1 LNELLIQ
8 LVTLQAIDLEIDQI
22 DNAIKSEQSGLDE
35 RMSALAKREA
45 LINELKEKIAS
56 QQKESRTLEAEM
68 ADKMD
73 HVRERQSK
81 MMQVQTGREQ
91 TALLK
96 EIEDAKKSAKENEE
110 KILVIIESVE
120 KLTAQ
125 MEEEKN
131 LLKGEKQLITE
142 ETDKV
147 RANIEA
153 INKSKKKKDAKRS
166 EHAGLIKKSLL
177 RKYDTLRQ
185 HRNGLAVINVVDGV
199 CQGCFMAVPPQ
210 RFNMLLKGEDIFA
223 CPTCQ
228 RLNYYVP
235 PVLEENLE
243 EK

>member
-1 LNELLIQ
+1 MNELLLQ
-8 LVTLQAIDLEIDQI
+8 LVKLQAIDLEIDQI
-22 DNAIKSEQSGLDE
+22 DNAIKSEQNGLDE

-45 LINELKEKIAS
+45 LINDLKEKITS
-56 QQKESRTLEAEM
+56 QQKETRTLEAEM

-110 KILVIIESVE
+110 RILVIIESIE
-120 KLTAQ
+120 QLTAQ
-125 MEEEKN
+125 MDEEKN
-131 LLKGEKQLITE
+131 LLKGEKQLVTE
-142 ETDKV
+142 ETDQV

-166 EHAGLIKKSLL
+166 EQAGNIKKSLL
-177 RKYDTLRQ
+177 RKYDTLRE

-210 RFNMLLKGEDIFA
+210 RFNLLLKGEDIFA

-228 RLNYYVP
+228 RLNYYIP
-235 PVLEENLE
+235 PVLEEN
-243 EK
+243 

>member
-1 LNELLIQ
+1 MNELLTQ

-35 RMSALAKREA
+35 RLAALAKRET
-45 LINELKEKIAS
+45 LINELQEKISS
-56 QQKESRTLEAEM
+56 QDKEIRTLEGEM

-96 EIEDAKKSAKENEE
+96 EIEDAKKSAKEKEE
-110 KILVIIESVE
+110 KIVAIMESTE

-125 MEEEKN
+125 LEEEKN
-131 LLKGEKQLITE
+131 MLKGEKALVAE
-142 ETDKV
+142 ETEKV
-147 RANIEA
+147 RTNIES
-153 INKSKKKKDAKRS
+153 INKGKKRKDSVRNEQASK
-166 EHAGLIKKSLL
+166 IKASIL

-185 HRNGLAVINVVDGV
+185 RRNGLAVVNVVDGV

-210 RFNMLLKGEDIFA
+210 RFNMLLKGDQIFD

-235 PVLEENLE
+235 PVEEE
-243 EK
+243 A

>member
-8 LVTLQAIDLEIDQI
+8 LVDLQAIDLEIDQI

-35 RMSALAKREA
+35 RMTALAKREA
-45 LINELKEKIAS
+45 LINELKDKISS
-56 QQKESRTLEAEM
+56 QQKESRTLEGEM

-110 KILVIIESVE
+110 KIMVLMESIE

-131 LLKGEKQLITE
+131 LLKGEKQLVIE

-153 INKSKKKKDAKRS
+153 INKSKKKKDAKRLDQ
-166 EHAGLIKKSLL
+166 AGKIKKSLL

-199 CQGCFMAVPPQ
+199 CQGCFMALPPQ
-210 RFNMLLKGEDIFA
+210 RFNMLLKGDEIYD

-235 PVLEENLE
+235 PILEEN
-243 EK
+243 

>member
-1 LNELLIQ
+1 MNELLTE
-8 LVTLQAIDLEIDQI
+8 LVTLQEIDLEIDQI
-22 DNAIKSEQSGLDE
+22 DNAIKAEQSGLDE
-35 RMSALAKREA
+35 RMSALAEREA
-45 LINELKEKIAS
+45 LINELKEKISS

-110 KILVIIESVE
+110 KIMAIMESIE

-131 LLKGEKQLITE
+131 LLKGEKQLVTE

-147 RANIEA
+147 RSNIET
-153 INKSKKKKDAKRS
+153 INKNKKKKDAKRS
-166 EHAGLIKKSLL
+166 DQAGKIKKSLL

-210 RFNMLLKGEDIFA
+210 RFNMLLKGDEIFA

-235 PVLEENLE
+235 PTEEEN
-243 EK
+243 K

>member
-1 LNELLIQ
+1 LNELLTQ
-8 LVTLQAIDLEIDQI
+8 LVSLQAIDLEIDQI
-22 DNAIKSEQSGLDE
+22 DNAIKSEQSALDE
-35 RMSALAKREA
+35 RLAALAKRET
-45 LINELKEKIAS
+45 LINELQEKIS
-56 QQKESRTLEAEM
+56 IQEKEIRTLEGEM

-110 KILVIIESVE
+110 KIVAIMESTE

-125 MEEEKN
+125 LQEEKN
-131 LLKGEKQLITE
+131 MLKGEKTLVAE
-142 ETDKV
+142 ETEKV
-147 RANIEA
+147 RTNIES
-153 INKSKKKKDAKRS
+153 INKGKKKKDTVRNEQASK
-166 EHAGLIKKSLL
+166 IKASIL

-185 HRNGLAVINVVDGV
+185 RRNGLAVINVVDGV

-210 RFNMLLKGEDIFA
+210 RFNMLLKGDQIFD

-235 PVLEENLE
+235 PVEEE
-243 EK
+243 V

>member
-8 LVTLQAIDLEIDQI
+8 LVALQAIDLEIDQI

-35 RMSALAKREA
+35 RMTALAKREA
-45 LINELKEKIAS
+45 LINELKDKISS
-56 QQKESRTLEAEM
+56 QQKESRTLEGEM

-110 KILVIIESVE
+110 KIMVLMESIE

-131 LLKGEKQLITE
+131 LLKGEKQLVIE

-153 INKSKKKKDAKRS
+153 INKSKKKKDAKRLDQ
-166 EHAGLIKKSLL
+166 AGKIKKSLL

-199 CQGCFMAVPPQ
+199 CQGCFMALPPQ
-210 RFNMLLKGEDIFA
+210 RFNMLLKGDEIFD

-235 PVLEENLE
+235 PILEEN
-243 EK
+243 

>member
-1 LNELLIQ
+1 MNELLNQ
-8 LVTLQAIDLEIDQI
+8 LVSLQSIDLEIDQI

-35 RMSALAKREA
+35 RLSSLAKRES
-45 LINELKEKIAS
+45 LINEVQEKISA
-56 QQKESRTLEAEM
+56 QQKESRTLEDEM
-68 ADKMD
+68 SDKME

-96 EIEDAKKSAKENEE
+96 EIEDAKKNAKENEE
-110 KILVIIESVE
+110 KIIAIMGSIET
-120 KLTAQ
+120 LTKQ
-125 MEEEKN
+125 MQEEKN
-131 LLKGEKQLITE
+131 LLKGEKEIVSE
-142 ETDKV
+142 ETEKV
-147 RANIEA
+147 RSSIEK
-153 INKSKKKKDAKRS
+153 INRGKKKKDNVRN
-166 EHAGLIKKSLL
+166 EQAGKIKGSIL

-185 HRNGLAVINVVDGV
+185 RRNGLAVINVVDGV

-210 RFNMLLKGEDIFA
+210 RFNMLLKGDQIFD

-235 PVLEENLE
+235 PVED

>member
-1 LNELLIQ
+1 MNELLTQ
-8 LVTLQAIDLEIDQI
+8 LVSLQAIDLEIDQI
-22 DNAIKSEQSGLDE
+22 DNAIKSEQSGLDD

-45 LINELKEKIAS
+45 LINELKEKITS
-56 QQKESRTLEAEM
+56 QQQESRTLEAEM

-110 KILVIIESVE
+110 KIMAIMESIE
-120 KLTAQ
+120 KQTAQ

-131 LLKGEKQLITE
+131 LLKGEKKLVTE

-147 RANIEA
+147 RANIES
-153 INKSKKKKDAKRS
+153 INKGKKKKDTKRNDQ
-166 EHAGLIKKSLL
+166 AGKIKKSLL
-177 RKYDTLRQ
+177 KKYDTLRL
-185 HRNGLAVINVVDGV
+185 HRNGLAVVNVVDGV
-199 CQGCFMAVPPQ
+199 CQGCFMSLPPQ
-210 RFNMLLKGEDIFA
+210 RYNMLLKGDQIFD

-228 RLNYYVP
+228 RLNYYAP
-235 PVLEENLE
+235 PVAEEN
-243 EK
+243 

>member
-1 LNELLIQ
+1 MNEILIQ
-8 LVTLQAIDLEIDQI
+8 LVTLQTLDLEIDQI
-22 DNAIKSEQSGLDE
+22 DDAIKAEQNGLDE

-45 LINELKEKIAS
+45 LINELKEKISS
-56 QQKESRTLEAEM
+56 QQKESRTLEGEM

-110 KILVIIESVE
+110 KIMVLMESIE

-131 LLKGEKQLITE
+131 LLKGEKQLVTE

-153 INKSKKKKDAKRS
+153 INKSKKKKDAKRTDQ
-166 EHAGLIKKSLL
+166 AGKIKKSLL

-210 RFNMLLKGEDIFA
+210 RFNMLLKGDEIFA

-235 PVLEENLE
+235 PILEEN
-243 EK
+243 

>member
-1 LNELLIQ
+1 LNELLTQ
-8 LVTLQAIDLEIDQI
+8 LVSLQAIDLEIDQI
-22 DNAIKSEQSGLDE
+22 DNAIKSEQSALDE
-35 RMSALAKREA
+35 RLAALAKREA
-45 LINELKEKIAS
+45 LINELQEKIS
-56 QQKESRTLEAEM
+56 IQEKEIRTLEGEM

-110 KILVIIESVE
+110 KIVAIMESTE

-125 MEEEKN
+125 LQEEKN
-131 LLKGEKQLITE
+131 MLKGEKTLVAE
-142 ETDKV
+142 ETEKV
-147 RANIEA
+147 RTNIES
-153 INKSKKKKDAKRS
+153 INKGKKKKDTVRNEQASK
-166 EHAGLIKKSLL
+166 IKASIL

-185 HRNGLAVINVVDGV
+185 RRNGLAVVNVVDGV

-210 RFNMLLKGEDIFA
+210 RFNMLLKGDQIFD

-235 PVLEENLE
+235 PVEEAV
-243 EK
+243 

>member
-1 LNELLIQ
+1 MNETLTQ
-8 LVTLQAIDLEIDQI
+8 LVSLQAIDLEIDQI

-45 LINELKEKIAS
+45 LINELQEKISA
-56 QQKESRTLEAEM
+56 QQKESRTLEGEM

-110 KILVIIESVE
+110 KIMAIMESIE
-120 KLTAQ
+120 KQTAQ

-131 LLKGEKQLITE
+131 LLKGEKKLVTE
-142 ETDKV
+142 ETNKV

-153 INKSKKKKDAKRS
+153 INKGKKKKDIKRS
-166 EHAGLIKKSLL
+166 EQADKIKKSLL

-199 CQGCFMAVPPQ
+199 CQGCFMSLPPQ
-210 RFNMLLKGEDIFA
+210 RYNMLLKGDEIFA

-228 RLNYYVP
+228 RLNYYVAP
-235 PVLEENLE
+235 EAVTEEN
-243 EK
+243 

>member
-1 LNELLIQ
+1 LNDILIQ
-8 LVTLQAIDLEIDQI
+8 LVSLQAIDLEIDQI
-22 DNAIKSEQSGLDE
+22 DNAIKSEQNGLDE

-45 LINELKEKIAS
+45 LINELKEKIGS
-56 QQKESRTLEAEM
+56 LQKESRTLEGEM

-110 KILVIIESVE
+110 KIMVIMESIE
-120 KLTAQ
+120 KLTVQ

-131 LLKGEKQLITE
+131 LLKGEKQLVIE

-166 EHAGLIKKSLL
+166 EQAGLIKKSLL

-210 RFNMLLKGEDIFA
+210 RFNLLLKGDDIYA

-235 PVLEENLE
+235 PILEEN
-243 EK
+243 

>member
-1 LNELLIQ
+1 MNEILTQ
-8 LVTLQAIDLEIDQI
+8 LVSLQAIDLEIDQI
-22 DNAIKSEQSGLDE
+22 DDAIKSEQSALDQ
-35 RMSALAKREA
+35 RMSALAKKEA
-45 LINELKEKIAS
+45 LINDLQEKIIS
-56 QQKESRTLEAEM
+56 QQKESRTLESEM

-110 KILVIIESVE
+110 KILVIMDSIE

-131 LLKGEKQLITE
+131 LLKGEKKLVAE

-153 INKSKKKKDAKRS
+153 INKGKKKKDAKRMDQ
-166 EHAGLIKKSLL
+166 AGKIKKSLL

-185 HRNGLAVINVVDGV
+185 HRKGLAVVNVVDGV
-199 CQGCFMAVPPQ
+199 CQGCFMALPPQ
-210 RFNMLLKGEDIFA
+210 RYNMLLKGDDIFD

-235 PVLEENLE
+235 PVTEEN
-243 EK
+243 

>member
-1 LNELLIQ
+1 LNELLTQ
-8 LVTLQAIDLEIDQI
+8 LVSLQAIDLEIDQI
-22 DNAIKSEQSGLDE
+22 DNAIKAEQCGLDE
-35 RMSALAKREA
+35 RISTLAKREA
-45 LINELKEKIAS
+45 LINELQEKITS
-56 QQKESRTLEAEM
+56 LQKESRTLEGEM

-110 KILVIIESVE
+110 KIMAIMESIE

-131 LLKGEKQLITE
+131 LLKGEKKLVTE
-142 ETDKV
+142 ETNKV

-153 INKSKKKKDAKRS
+153 INKGKKKKDSKRS
-166 EHAGLIKKSLL
+166 DQASQIKKSLL
-177 RKYDTLRQ
+177 RKYDILRE
-185 HRNGLAVINVVDGV
+185 HRNGLAVVNVVDGV
-199 CQGCFMAVPPQ
+199 CQGCFMALPPQ
-210 RFNMLLKGEDIFA
+210 RYNMLLKGDQIFD

-235 PVLEENLE
+235 PETEEN
-243 EK
+243 

>member
-1 LNELLIQ
+1 MNEILTQ
-8 LVTLQAIDLEIDQI
+8 LVSLQAIDLEIDQI

-45 LINELKEKIAS
+45 LINELQEKITS
-56 QQKESRTLEAEM
+56 LQQENRTLEAEM

-110 KILVIIESVE
+110 KIITIMESIEQS
-120 KLTAQ
+120 TAQ
-125 MEEEKN
+125 MDEEKN
-131 LLKGEKQLITE
+131 LLKGEKKLVTE
-142 ETDKV
+142 ETNKV
-147 RANIEA
+147 RANIEG
-153 INKSKKKKDAKRS
+153 INKGKKKKDLKRADQ
-166 EHAGLIKKSLL
+166 AGKIKKSLL
-177 RKYDTLRQ
+177 RKYDTLRE
-185 HRNGLAVINVVDGV
+185 HRNGLAVVNVVDGV
-199 CQGCFMAVPPQ
+199 CQGCFMALPPQ
-210 RFNMLLKGEDIFA
+210 RYNMLLKGDEIFD

-235 PVLEENLE
+235 PAKEEN
-243 EK
+243 

>member
-1 LNELLIQ
+1 MNELLTQ
-8 LVTLQAIDLEIDQI
+8 LVALQAIDLEIDQI

-45 LINELKEKIAS
+45 LINELQESITT

-110 KILVIIESVE
+110 KIMAIMESVE

-131 LLKGEKQLITE
+131 LLKGEKKLVVE

-153 INKSKKKKDAKRS
+153 INKGKKKKDLKRT
-166 EHAGLIKKSLL
+166 EQAEKIKKSLL

-199 CQGCFMAVPPQ
+199 CQGCFMALPPQ
-210 RFNMLLKGEDIFA
+210 RYNMLLKGDDIFA

-235 PVLEENLE
+235 PVAEEN
-243 EK
+243 

>member
-1 LNELLIQ
+1 LNEILIQ
-8 LVTLQAIDLEIDQI
+8 LVTLQTLDLEIDQI
-22 DNAIKSEQSGLDE
+22 DDAIKAEQNGLDE

-45 LINELKEKIAS
+45 LINELKEKISS
-56 QQKESRTLEAEM
+56 QQKESRTLEGEM

-110 KILVIIESVE
+110 KIMVLMESIE

-131 LLKGEKQLITE
+131 LLKGEKQLVTE

-153 INKSKKKKDAKRS
+153 INKSKKKKDAKRTDQ
-166 EHAGLIKKSLL
+166 AGKIKKSLL

-210 RFNMLLKGEDIFA
+210 RFNMLLKGDEIFA

-235 PVLEENLE
+235 PILEEN
-243 EK
+243 

>member
-1 LNELLIQ
+1 
-8 LVTLQAIDLEIDQI
+8 
-22 DNAIKSEQSGLDE
+22 
-35 RMSALAKREA
+35 
-45 LINELKEKIAS
+45 
-56 QQKESRTLEAEM
+56 
-68 ADKMD
+68 
-73 HVRERQSK
+73 

-110 KILVIIESVE
+110 KIIVIMESIE
-120 KLTAQ
+120 KLTIQ

-131 LLKGEKQLITE
+131 LLKGEKQLVIE

-153 INKSKKKKDAKRS
+153 INKSKKKKDAKRLDQ
-166 EHAGLIKKSLL
+166 AGKIKKSLL
-177 RKYDTLRQ
+177 RKYDTLRL

-199 CQGCFMAVPPQ
+199 CQGCFMALPPQ
-210 RFNMLLKGEDIFA
+210 RFNMLLKGDEIYD

-235 PVLEENLE
+235 PILEEN
-243 EK
+243 

>member
-1 LNELLIQ
+1 MNELLTQ
-8 LVTLQAIDLEIDQI
+8 LVSLQAIDLEIDQI
-22 DNAIKSEQSGLDE
+22 DNAIKSEQSALDE
-35 RMSALAKREA
+35 RLAALAKRET
-45 LINELKEKIAS
+45 LINELQEKIS
-56 QQKESRTLEAEM
+56 IQEKEIRTLEGEM

-110 KILVIIESVE
+110 KIVAIMESTE

-125 MEEEKN
+125 LQEEKN
-131 LLKGEKQLITE
+131 MLKGEKTLVAE
-142 ETDKV
+142 ETEKV
-147 RANIEA
+147 RTNIES
-153 INKSKKKKDAKRS
+153 INKGKKKKDTVRNEQASK
-166 EHAGLIKKSLL
+166 IKASIL

-185 HRNGLAVINVVDGV
+185 RRNGLAVINVVDGV

-210 RFNMLLKGEDIFA
+210 RFNMLLKGDQIFD

-235 PVLEENLE
+235 PVEEE
-243 EK
+243 V